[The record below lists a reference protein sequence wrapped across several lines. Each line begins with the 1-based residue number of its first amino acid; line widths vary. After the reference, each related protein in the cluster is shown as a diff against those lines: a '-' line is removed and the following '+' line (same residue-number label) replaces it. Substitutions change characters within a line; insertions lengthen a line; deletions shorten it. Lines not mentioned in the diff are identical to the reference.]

1 MTDEPT
7 RGSVEAAPRRQLAR
21 SGVVVAAGTALSR
34 VTGFLRVAAL
44 AALGFA
50 RLTDV
55 YNIANSTP
63 NIVYELLLGGILTA
77 SLVPLFVEYH
87 QHDDDRAT
95 DAINTVSMVA
105 LLVISAAGVVFAPLI
120 ARIYTSQLSGD
131 VAAQQRLM
139 TDLLRM
145 FMPQIFFYGVTALF
159 AAMLNARRR
168 FAAAAFAPA
177 LNNIV
182 VIAVLL
188 TLPTLQAGRETVPG
202 VLAHPLEEWLL
213 GLGTTFGVVVMTVVL
228 WPVLRR
234 AGVRLRWAWD
244 LRHPAVR
251 RVARLSGWTVGYAV
265 ANQIAFWVVLVLSY
279 RTSGD
284 TSSYLAAFTFFQLP
298 HGLFTVSI
306 MTVVGPE
313 LARAAIARDEAAF
326 RRRFASGLRVIGPVV
341 IPAGALMIV
350 LARPIITG
358 ALDYGNFTAASVTTT
373 ATTLAWFAT
382 GLFAFSAYLYTVRGM
397 YAHLDTRTPFFV
409 NVLEN
414 VVNIGLAIV
423 LYPHLGVRG
432 LAISWSVAYTV
443 AAIVAWLILDRR
455 LGGLEGGRTLGVFAR
470 IVIATAVGAGAAW
483 GIARAIDPTSS
494 PAAIL
499 TVVIAGA
506 VGFAIAV
513 GGAAALRVPEIGEL
527 RTTLTRAPRAGGMT
541 SS

>member
-1 MTDEPT
+1 MTEDAGRTP
-7 RGSVEAAPRRQLAR
+7 VEAAPRRQLAR
-21 SGVVVAAGTALSR
+21 SGMVVAAGTALSR

-77 SLVPLFVEYH
+77 SLVPLFVEYQ
-87 QHDDDRAT
+87 QHEDDRAR
-95 DAINTVSMVA
+95 DAINTASMVA
-105 LLVISAAGVVFAPLI
+105 LLVVSAAGVVFAPLI

-131 VAAQQRLM
+131 IAAQQRLM

-145 FMPQIFFYGVTALF
+145 FMPQIFFYGVTALL

-188 TLPTLQAGRETVPG
+188 TLPTLQAGRETVPS
-202 VLAHPLEEWLL
+202 VLAHPAEKWLL
-213 GLGTTFGVVVMTVVL
+213 GLGTTLGVVVMTVVL
-228 WPVLRR
+228 WPVLRS
-234 AGVRLRWAWD
+234 AGVRMRWAWD

-251 RVARLSGWTVGYAV
+251 RLARLSGWTVGYAV
-265 ANQIAFWVVLVLSY
+265 ANQVAFWVVLVLSY

-298 HGLFTVSI
+298 HGLFTVSV

-326 RRRFASGLRVIGPVV
+326 RRRFASGLRVIGLVV
-341 IPAGALMIV
+341 IPAGALMVV

-358 ALDYGNFTAASVTTT
+358 ALDYGNFSAASVTTT
-373 ATTLAWFAT
+373 STTLAWFAT

-397 YAHLDTRTPFFV
+397 YAHLDTRTPFLV

-432 LAISWSVAYTV
+432 LAIAWSVAYTV
-443 AAIVAWLILDRR
+443 AAIVAWVILDRR

-470 IVIATAVGAGAAW
+470 IAVTTAAGAAAAW
-483 GIARAIDPTSS
+483 AIARAIDPGTS

-506 VGFAIAV
+506 IGFAVAV
-513 GGAAALRVPEIGEL
+513 GGAAALRVPEIAEL